1 LFLIIKNRFCMFKT
15 VVCGALALY
24 GSRWCI
30 NQGTKHFSTLHD
42 LEKQYNLECSR
53 QLPALERYLTASAP
67 FSPNATGNEYLP
79 FTNLPTASIGSTV
92 TEHRSFEIL
101 QLEKDGAL
109 GSYESRT
116 ADARKTL
123 ENLAGKC
130 SVLRESIMGHFG
142 PSVGYMVLG
151 SVGFL
156 LGATILFCL

>member
-1 LFLIIKNRFCMFKT
+1 MFKT

-30 NQGTKHFSTLHD
+30 NQGRKHFSTLLD
-42 LEKQYNLECSR
+42 LEKQYNLDCSR

-67 FSPNATGNEYLP
+67 FSPNATGNEYPP
-79 FTNLPTASIGSTV
+79 FANLPTASIGSTV
-92 TEHRSFEIL
+92 SELRSFDIL

-116 ADARKTL
+116 ADTRNTL

-130 SVLRESIMGHFG
+130 SELSKSIAGHFW
-142 PSVGYMVLG
+142 PSVGYMALG
-151 SVGFL
+151 GGGFL
-156 LGATILFCL
+156 LGAAILFCL